1 MKKLVLSLSLVL
13 GLVGQ
18 ANALDGNAEAG
29 KAKSATC
36 TACHGADGN
45 AMIDMY
51 PKIAGQ
57 HAEYIY
63 QQLKDLKLGMSSGG
77 KEGRND
83 PVMSAMAM
91 PLSDQDMKDLAV
103 YYAGQKVTPGKTPE
117 EVVEAGKKLY
127 SFGDGERGIPACT
140 ACHGPK
146 GNGMQLAGFPQI
158 SSQHVAYTKASLEK
172 FRAGTRSNDKNGMMR
187 DIARKLTDKDIEILS
202 KYLSGLH

>member
-1 MKKLVLSLSLVL
+1 MKKFALSLSLVL
-13 GLVGQ
+13 GLVGH

-29 KAKSATC
+29 QAKSATC

-45 AMIDMY
+45 SPADMY

-63 QQLKDLKLGMSSGG
+63 AQLKAFKLGMTSSG

-83 PVMSAMAM
+83 PVMGGMAM

-103 YYAGQKVTPGKTPE
+103 FYADKKMSAGKTPE
-117 EVVEAGKKLY
+117 EVVEAGRKLY

-140 ACHGPK
+140 ACHGPR
-146 GNGMQLAGFPQI
+146 GTGMQLAGFPQI
-158 SSQHVAYTKASLEK
+158 SSQHAAYTKSSLEK
-172 FRAGTRSNDKNGMMR
+172 FRDGTRSNDKNGMMR

-202 KYLSGLH
+202 RYLGGLH